1 MAKIR
6 EQNLTSTTG
15 AQLHLRSCI
24 TKKSPKAIIQI
35 NHGLTEHSGRYEHF
49 MKFLAKHGYH
59 SYAHDHRGHGLTKAE
74 NLPFGQFSKRDGGR
88 KVIKDVRF
96 IHQMIRAEHPDLPII
111 CFGHSMGG
119 QIATNY
125 VLQNSSTV
133 AGLAVWNTNFKISQ
147 YASYAKMALFLE
159 AFFKGSDVPSLLM
172 AKMTFEAWSKSIKNS
187 KSGYDWL
194 THDEEMIEKIANDEL
209 GGWPPSIEMWSA
221 ILDFILKGANPNAIK
236 VLDKSFPIQL
246 VGGEQDPATENA
258 KSVDWYGRLLE
269 DCGMKNVQV
278 TKYAECRHETLNEL
292 NRDVAMSDFVDWADN
307 VINNL

>member
-6 EQNLTSTTG
+6 EQTLASTTG
-15 AQLHLRSCI
+15 AQIHLRTCL
-24 TKKSPKAIIQI
+24 TKKTPKAVIQI

-74 NLPFGQFSKRDGGR
+74 KLPFGQFSKRDGGR

-96 IHQMIRAEHPDLPII
+96 INQMIQSAHQDLPIV

-125 VLQNSSTV
+125 VLQNPNS
-133 AGLAVWNTNFKISQ
+133 AHALAVWNTNFTISQ
-147 YASYAKMALFLE
+147 YASFAKVALFLE

-172 AKMTFEAWSKSIKNS
+172 SKMTFEAWSKSIKNS
-187 KSGYDWL
+187 KTGYDWL

-209 GGWPPSIEMWSA
+209 GGWPPSIEMWRA
-221 ILDFILKGANPNAIK
+221 ILDFILKGANTNAIK
-236 VLDKSFPIQL
+236 ALDNSFPIQL
-246 VGGEQDPATENA
+246 VGGEQDPATEFGKA
-258 KSVDWYGRLLE
+258 VEWYAELLE
-269 DCGMKNVQV
+269 NCGKTNVQMI
-278 TKYAECRHETLNEL
+278 YYPDCRHETLNETS
-292 NRDVAMSDFVDWADN
+292 RDVAMSDFVDWVDKTVDN
-307 VINNL
+307 G